1 MTELQ
6 KEETH
11 NFMCRLSQEDHQKLK
26 VISSAYNRSMTSQIR
41 QLIQDCYR
49 EHGDAMEE
57 HLAGRI
63 QSNYP
68 NTETRD
74 KIILDN
80 AHKIEP
86 ESLREEM
93 IDEAKSSL
101 ERVEEER
108 KENNALDESDDNNVP
123 F

>member
-6 KEETH
+6 QETH

-49 EHGDAMEE
+49 EHGDGMEE

-63 QSNYP
+63 QSGYP
-68 NTETRD
+68 NTEARD
-74 KIILDN
+74 KILEENEHKMEELD
-80 AHKIEP
+80 
-86 ESLREEM
+86 
-93 IDEAKSSL
+93 
-101 ERVEEER
+101 
-108 KENNALDESDDNNVP
+108 DDNVP

>member
-6 KEETH
+6 QETH

-49 EHGDAMEE
+49 EHGDSMEE
-57 HLAGRI
+57 HLAGRLE
-63 QSNYP
+63 QEEGVKN
-68 NTETRD
+68 
-74 KIILDN
+74 
-80 AHKIEP
+80 
-86 ESLREEM
+86 RE
-93 IDEAKSSL
+93 DD
-101 ERVEEER
+101 
-108 KENNALDESDDNNVP
+108 ALP